1 MPKMISPYLELR
13 KKITEPD
20 YLVITDGGAYDLEK
34 KGLSGYYVWV
44 GYVHEGRNGRSDP
57 KRMKGVQN
65 KLYDIAKALAEVTKR
80 NVNEV
85 VVEDFVRP
93 MDMYRLYIAN

>member
-1 MPKMISPYLELR
+1 MSKMISPYLELR
-13 KKITEPD
+13 KIITEPD
-20 YLVITDGGAYDLEK
+20 YLVISDGGADDLEK
-34 KGLSGYYVWV
+34 SCYYVWV
-44 GYVHEGRNGRSDP
+44 GYVHEGRTGRSDP
-57 KRMKGVQN
+57 KRMKGVQS

-93 MDMYRLYIAN
+93 MDMYRLYIEI

>member
-1 MPKMISPYLELR
+1 MSKMIPVDLEL
-13 KKITEPD
+13 KKMFTDPD
-20 YLVITDGGAYDLEK
+20 YLSITDNGGVDLEL
-34 KGLSGYYVWV
+34 KGLTGYYVWV

-57 KRMKGVQN
+57 KRMKSVQN
-65 KLYDIAKALAEVTKR
+65 KLYDIAKALAVIANR

-93 MDMYRLYIAN
+93 CDMYRLYIEI

>member
-20 YLVITDGGAYDLEK
+20 YLVITDGGSPDLEE

-44 GYVHEGRNGRSDP
+44 GYKFASRTGRSDP

-93 MDMYRLYIAN
+93 MDMYRLYIAI